1 MSRPRRRPRGRLRTA
16 IALGGVL
23 AFSAPGPPRVAAA
36 ACTPSATR
44 LCLLGGRFAATLAW
58 DDGSGSKPALVAE
71 PRTDGITSASGLFRF
86 YESDPSN
93 WEVLVKMVDG
103 CRTNGR
109 FWVLVSAST
118 GFGWRLEVVDQET
131 TLGRAWFHPLDGRAS
146 GVADFEA
153 FRGCPPQGRPPSVRY
168 RNDLVCGTESFVSTL
183 SATAGPAWQSTSGVP
198 SAAQDVAA
206 PAIGPFVETNPSP
219 CGGTTYAGS
228 FPLSTDRRWLLL
240 QTLDD
245 ATGGRV
251 LKIFD
256 EGSDRDPSPGSAGA
270 AGTSGDDAAPS
281 AAASAVE
288 VGSIDAGSTAPGLR
302 AIR

>member
-1 MSRPRRRPRGRLRTA
+1 MSCPRRGRLGRLRTA
-16 IALGGVL
+16 IALGWAL
-23 AFSAPGPPRVAAA
+23 AALAPTRAAA

-44 LCLLGGRFAATLAW
+44 LCLLGGRFAATLTW
-58 DDGSGSKPALVAE
+58 DDGSGWKTALVAE
-71 PRTDGITSASGLFRF
+71 PRADGGSSASGLFRF

-146 GVADFEA
+146 GIADFEA
-153 FRGCPPQGRPPSVRY
+153 FRGCPPRGRPAIVRY
-168 RNDLVCGTESFVSTL
+168 RNDLVCGTEPFVSTL
-183 SATAGPAWQSTSGVP
+183 SAAGGPAWQSTSGVP
-198 SAAQDVAA
+198 SPAQDVAA
-206 PAIGPFVETNPSP
+206 NAIGPFVETNPSP

-228 FPLSTDRRWLLL
+228 FPLATDRRWLLL

-245 ATGGRV
+245 ATGERV
-251 LKIFD
+251 LEIFD
-256 EGSDRDPSPGSAGA
+256 EGSAWDPLPVATETADAGA
-270 AGTSGDDAAPS
+270 EGQAQTASPAP
-281 AAASAVE
+281 VE
-288 VGSIDAGSTAPGLR
+288 VGRIGAGSTEPELR
-302 AIR
+302 KIR